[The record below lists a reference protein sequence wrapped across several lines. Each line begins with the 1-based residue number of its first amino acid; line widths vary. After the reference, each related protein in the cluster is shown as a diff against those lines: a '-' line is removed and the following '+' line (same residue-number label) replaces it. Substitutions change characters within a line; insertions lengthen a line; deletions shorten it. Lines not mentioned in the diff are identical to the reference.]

1 MTTTTTPPPPPH
13 PRPQPASTRIRVL
26 IADDHA
32 VVRTGL
38 RALLASDPTI
48 EVIADVPAATAAV
61 DRSRIGDVDVVLM
74 DLRFAGDARAGVRA
88 TSALRALP
96 DPPQVLVLT
105 SHDTDADIV
114 GAIEAG
120 ACGYLLKD
128 ADPEELLGAVRAAA
142 AGESALSPTVA
153 ATLMGHLRTPRPV
166 LTERETQVLRA
177 VAGGA
182 TNRQAA
188 SSLHVSEAT
197 VKTHLVHVFD
207 KLGVTSRTAAV
218 ARARDLGL
226 V

>member
-1 MTTTTTPPPPPH
+1 MNATV
-13 PRPQPASTRIRVL
+13 RVL

-48 EVIADVPAATAAV
+48 EVIADVGQADAAV
-61 DRSRIGDVDVVLM
+61 ERCRIGDIDVVLM
-74 DLRFAGDARAGVRA
+74 DLRFSGDATAGVRA
-88 TSALRALP
+88 TARLRAFP

-105 SHDTDADIV
+105 SHDTDADIL

-128 ADPEELLGAVRAAA
+128 ADPDELVGAVRAAA

-153 ATLMGHLRTPRPV
+153 ATLMGRLRVPQPRLTDREIDV
-166 LTERETQVLRA
+166 LKT
-177 VAGGA
+177 VAKGV

-188 SSLHVSEAT
+188 ASLHMSEAT
-197 VKTHLVHVFD
+197 VKTHLAHSFQ
-207 KLGVTSRTAAV
+207 KLGVASRTAAV
-218 ARARDLGL
+218 ARANELGMI
-226 V
+226 

>member
-1 MTTTTTPPPPPH
+1 MT
-13 PRPQPASTRIRVL
+13 RVRVL

-48 EVIADVPAATAAV
+48 EVIADVADAGAAV
-61 DRSRIGDVDVVLM
+61 ERCRIGDVDVVLM
-74 DLRFAGDARAGVRA
+74 DLRFSGDATAGVRA
-88 TSALRALP
+88 TARIRELA

-105 SHDTDADIV
+105 SHDTDSDIL

-128 ADPEELLGAVRAAA
+128 AGPDELLGAVRAAA

-153 ATLMGHLRTPRPV
+153 GKLMGRLRDPRPL
-166 LTERETQVLRA
+166 LTDRETEVLRA
-177 VAGGA
+177 VADGA

-188 SSLHVSEAT
+188 ASLNVSEAT
-197 VKTHLVHVFD
+197 VKTHLVHIFD
-207 KLGVTSRTAAV
+207 KLGVTTRTAAV
-218 ARARDLGL
+218 ARARELGA

>member
-1 MTTTTTPPPPPH
+1 MTTT
-13 PRPQPASTRIRVL
+13 RLRVL

-38 RALLASDPTI
+38 RALLASDPAV
-48 EVIADVPAATAAV
+48 EVIAEAATAGDAV
-61 DRSRIGDVDVVLM
+61 QRCRIGDVDVVLM
-74 DLRFAGDARAGVRA
+74 DLRFAGDATAGARA
-88 TSALRALP
+88 TAEIRALA

-105 SHDTDADIV
+105 SHDTDADIL

-128 ADPEELLGAVRAAA
+128 ADPDELLGAVHAAA

-153 ATLMGHLRTPRPV
+153 ARLLSRMRDPRPV
-166 LTERETQVLRA
+166 LTDREAEVLRA

-188 SSLHVSEAT
+188 VALHVSEAT
-197 VKTHLVHVFD
+197 VKTHLVHIFD
-207 KLGVTSRTAAV
+207 KLGVASRTAAV
-218 ARARDLGL
+218 ARARELG
-226 V
+226 VV

>member
-1 MTTTTTPPPPPH
+1 MTTTRT
-13 PRPQPASTRIRVL
+13 RVL

-38 RALLASDPTI
+38 RALLAADPAI
-48 EVIADVPAATAAV
+48 EVVAEAATAGAAV
-61 DRSRIGDVDVVLM
+61 ERCRIGGVDVVLM
-74 DLRFAGDARAGVRA
+74 DLRFAGDATAGVLA
-88 TSALRALP
+88 TAAIRDLA

-105 SHDTDADIV
+105 SHDTDADIL

-128 ADPEELLGAVRAAA
+128 AGPDELLGAVRAAA

-153 ATLMGHLRTPRPV
+153 ARLISRMRDPRPV
-166 LTERETQVLRA
+166 LTEREAEVLRA
-177 VAGGA
+177 VATGA

-188 SSLHVSEAT
+188 ASLHVSEAT

-218 ARARDLGL
+218 ARARELGL

>member
-1 MTTTTTPPPPPH
+1 MTTT
-13 PRPQPASTRIRVL
+13 RVRVL

-38 RALLASDPTI
+38 RALLGSDPTV
-48 EVIADVPAATAAV
+48 EVIADVAEAVAAV
-61 DRSRIGDVDVVLM
+61 ERSRIGDVDVVLM
-74 DLRFAGDARAGVRA
+74 DLRFAGDAAAGVRA
-88 TSALRALP
+88 TAGLRELA

-128 ADPEELLGAVRAAA
+128 AGPDELLAAVHAAA

-153 ATLMGHLRTPRPV
+153 ARLLTRLRDPRPV
-166 LTERETQVLRA
+166 LTDRESEVLRA
-177 VAGGA
+177 VADGA

-188 SSLHVSEAT
+188 ASLHVSEAT

-218 ARARDLGL
+218 ARARELGVL
-226 V
+226 

>member
-1 MTTTTTPPPPPH
+1 MTTT
-13 PRPQPASTRIRVL
+13 SVRVL

-48 EVIADVPAATAAV
+48 EVVADVGQAAEAV
-61 DRSRIGDVDVVLM
+61 ERSRIGDVDVVLM
-74 DLRFAGDARAGVRA
+74 DLRFAGDAAAGVRA
-88 TSALRALP
+88 TAQLRALAE
-96 DPPQVLVLT
+96 PPQVLVLT

-128 ADPEELLGAVRAAA
+128 AGPDELLGAVRAAA

-153 ATLMGHLRTPRPV
+153 ATLMGRLRAPQPV
-166 LTERETQVLRA
+166 LTDRESEVLRA
-177 VAGGA
+177 VAAGS
-182 TNRQAA
+182 TNRQVAA
-188 SSLHVSEAT
+188 SLHVSEAT

-218 ARARDLGL
+218 ARARELG
-226 V
+226 VV

>member
-1 MTTTTTPPPPPH
+1 MTTT
-13 PRPQPASTRIRVL
+13 RVRVL

-38 RALLASDPTI
+38 RALLASDPTV
-48 EVIADVPAATAAV
+48 EVIADVAEADDAV
-61 DRSRIGDVDVVLM
+61 ERSRIGDVDVVLM
-74 DLRFAGDARAGVRA
+74 DLRFAGDAAAGARA
-88 TSALRALP
+88 TARLRELA

-105 SHDTDADIV
+105 SHDTDADIL

-128 ADPEELLGAVRAAA
+128 AGPDELLAAVHAAA

-153 ATLMGHLRTPRPV
+153 ARLLTRLRDPRPT
-166 LTERETQVLRA
+166 LTSRELEVVRA
-177 VAGGA
+177 VAEGA

-188 SSLHVSEAT
+188 ASLHLSEAT

-218 ARARDLGL
+218 ARARELGVL
-226 V
+226 

>member
-1 MTTTTTPPPPPH
+1 MT
-13 PRPQPASTRIRVL
+13 RVRVL

-32 VVRTGL
+32 VVRRGL

-48 EVIADVPAATAAV
+48 EVIADVADAGAAV
-61 DRSRIGDVDVVLM
+61 ERCRIGDVDVVLM
-74 DLRFAGDARAGVRA
+74 DLRFSGDATAGVRA
-88 TSALRALP
+88 TARIRELA

-105 SHDTDADIV
+105 SHDTDSDIL

-128 ADPEELLGAVRAAA
+128 AGPDELLGAVRAAA

-153 ATLMGHLRTPRPV
+153 GKLMGRLRDPRPL
-166 LTERETQVLRA
+166 LTDRETEVLRA
-177 VAGGA
+177 VADGA

-188 SSLHVSEAT
+188 ASLNVSEAT
-197 VKTHLVHVFD
+197 VKTHLVHIFD
-207 KLGVTSRTAAV
+207 KLGVTTRTAAV
-218 ARARDLGL
+218 ARARELGA

>member
-1 MTTTTTPPPPPH
+1 MTTK
-13 PRPQPASTRIRVL
+13 IRVL

-38 RALLASDPTI
+38 RALLASDSAI
-48 EVIADVPAATAAV
+48 EVIGEAAEAEAAV
-61 DRSRIGDVDVVLM
+61 ERSRIGDVDVVLM
-74 DLRFAGDARAGVRA
+74 DLRFAGDATAGVRA
-88 TSALRALP
+88 TAKLRVLP

-105 SHDTDADIV
+105 SHDTDADII

-128 ADPEELLGAVRAAA
+128 AGPDELLGAVRAAA

-153 ATLMGHLRTPRPV
+153 ATLMGRLRDPRPV
-166 LTERETQVLRA
+166 LTDREADVLRA
-177 VAGGA
+177 VAEGA

-188 SSLHVSEAT
+188 ASLHVSEAT

-218 ARARDLGL
+218 ARARELG
-226 V
+226 VM

>member
-1 MTTTTTPPPPPH
+1 MTTTI
-13 PRPQPASTRIRVL
+13 RIL

-38 RALLASDPTI
+38 RALLTSDPAI
-48 EVIADVPAATAAV
+48 EVLADVSEASAAV
-61 DRSRIGDVDVVLM
+61 ERSRVGDVDVVLM
-74 DLRFAGDARAGVRA
+74 DLRFAGDATAGVRA
-88 TSALRALP
+88 TASLRELP

-128 ADPEELLGAVRAAA
+128 AGPDELLGAVHAAA

-153 ATLMGHLRTPRPV
+153 ATLMGRLRNPRPA
-166 LTERETQVLRA
+166 LTEREAEVLHA
-177 VAGGA
+177 VAEGS
-182 TNRQAA
+182 TNRQVAA
-188 SSLHVSEAT
+188 SLHVSEAT

-218 ARARDLGL
+218 ARAHELGL
-226 V
+226 L

>member
-1 MTTTTTPPPPPH
+1 MT
-13 PRPQPASTRIRVL
+13 RVRVL

-48 EVIADVPAATAAV
+48 EVIADVADADAAV
-61 DRSRIGDVDVVLM
+61 ERCRIGDVDVVLM
-74 DLRFAGDARAGVRA
+74 DLRFSGDATAGVRA
-88 TSALRALP
+88 TARIRELA

-105 SHDTDADIV
+105 SHDTDSDIL

-128 ADPEELLGAVRAAA
+128 AGPDDLLGAVRAAA

-153 ATLMGHLRTPRPV
+153 GKLMGRLRDPRPL
-166 LTERETQVLRA
+166 LTDRETEVLRA
-177 VAGGA
+177 VADGA
-182 TNRQAA
+182 TNRQTAA
-188 SSLHVSEAT
+188 SLNVSEAT
-197 VKTHLVHVFD
+197 VKTHLVHIFD
-207 KLGVTSRTAAV
+207 KLGVTTRTAAV
-218 ARARDLGL
+218 ARARELGA

>member
-1 MTTTTTPPPPPH
+1 MTTT
-13 PRPQPASTRIRVL
+13 IRVL
-26 IADDHA
+26 LADDHA

-38 RALLASDPTI
+38 RALLSSDPAI
-48 EVIADVPAATAAV
+48 EVIAEVSEAVAAV
-61 DRSRIGDVDVVLM
+61 ERGRIGDVDVVLM
-74 DLRFAGDARAGVRA
+74 DLRFAGDATAGVRA
-88 TSALRALP
+88 TARLRGLP

-128 ADPEELLGAVRAAA
+128 AGPDELLGAVRAAA

-153 ATLMGHLRTPRPV
+153 ATLMGRLRDPGPV
-166 LTERETQVLRA
+166 LTEREAQVLRA
-177 VAGGA
+177 VSAGS
-182 TNRQAA
+182 TNRQVAA
-188 SSLHVSEAT
+188 SLHVSEAT

-207 KLGVTSRTAAV
+207 KLGVSSRTAAV
-218 ARARDLGL
+218 AKARELGL

>member
-1 MTTTTTPPPPPH
+1 MT
-13 PRPQPASTRIRVL
+13 RVRVL
-26 IADDHA
+26 IADDHG

-48 EVIADVPAATAAV
+48 EVIADVADAGAAV
-61 DRSRIGDVDVVLM
+61 ERCRIGDVDVVLM
-74 DLRFAGDARAGVRA
+74 DLRFSGDATAGVRA
-88 TSALRALP
+88 TARIRELA

-105 SHDTDADIV
+105 SHDTDSDIL

-128 ADPEELLGAVRAAA
+128 AGPDELLGAVRAAA

-153 ATLMGHLRTPRPV
+153 GKLMGRLRDPRPL
-166 LTERETQVLRA
+166 LTDRETEVLRA
-177 VAGGA
+177 VADGA

-188 SSLHVSEAT
+188 ASLNVSEAT
-197 VKTHLVHVFD
+197 VKTHLVHIFD
-207 KLGVTSRTAAV
+207 KLGVTTRTAAV
-218 ARARDLGL
+218 ARARELGA

>member
-1 MTTTTTPPPPPH
+1 M
-13 PRPQPASTRIRVL
+13 RVL

-48 EVIADVPAATAAV
+48 EVIADVADAGAAV
-61 DRSRIGDVDVVLM
+61 ERCRIGDVDVVLM
-74 DLRFAGDARAGVRA
+74 DLRFSGDATAGVRA
-88 TSALRALP
+88 TARIRELA

-105 SHDTDADIV
+105 SHDTDSDIL

-128 ADPEELLGAVRAAA
+128 AGPDELLGAVRAAA

-153 ATLMGHLRTPRPV
+153 GKLMGRLRDPRPL
-166 LTERETQVLRA
+166 LTDRETEVLRA
-177 VAGGA
+177 VADGA

-188 SSLHVSEAT
+188 ASLNVSEAT
-197 VKTHLVHVFD
+197 VKTHLVHIFD
-207 KLGVTSRTAAV
+207 KLGVTTRTAAV
-218 ARARDLGL
+218 ARARELGA

>member
-1 MTTTTTPPPPPH
+1 M
-13 PRPQPASTRIRVL
+13 RVL

-48 EVIADVPAATAAV
+48 EVIADVADADAAV
-61 DRSRIGDVDVVLM
+61 ERCRIGDVDVVLM
-74 DLRFAGDARAGVRA
+74 DLRFSGDATAGVRA
-88 TSALRALP
+88 TARIRELA

-105 SHDTDADIV
+105 SHDTDSDIL

-128 ADPEELLGAVRAAA
+128 AGPDELLGAVRAAA

-153 ATLMGHLRTPRPV
+153 GKLMGRLRDPRPL
-166 LTERETQVLRA
+166 LTDRETEVLRA
-177 VAGGA
+177 VADGA

-188 SSLHVSEAT
+188 ASLNVSEAT
-197 VKTHLVHVFD
+197 VKTHLVHIFD
-207 KLGVTSRTAAV
+207 KLGVTTRTAAV
-218 ARARDLGL
+218 ARARELGA

>member
-1 MTTTTTPPPPPH
+1 MTTTI
-13 PRPQPASTRIRVL
+13 RIL

-38 RALLASDPTI
+38 RALLASDPAI
-48 EVIADVPAATAAV
+48 EVLADVSDASAAV
-61 DRSRIGDVDVVLM
+61 ERSRVGDVDVVLM
-74 DLRFAGDARAGVRA
+74 DLRFAGDATAGVRA
-88 TSALRALP
+88 TASLRELP

-128 ADPEELLGAVRAAA
+128 AGPDELLAAVHAAA

-153 ATLMGHLRTPRPV
+153 ATLMGRLRNPRPA
-166 LTERETQVLRA
+166 LTEREAEVLHA
-177 VAGGA
+177 VSEGS
-182 TNRQAA
+182 TNRQVAA
-188 SSLHVSEAT
+188 ALHLSEAT

-218 ARARDLGL
+218 ARARELGL
-226 V
+226 L

>member
-1 MTTTTTPPPPPH
+1 MT
-13 PRPQPASTRIRVL
+13 RVRVL

-38 RALLASDPTI
+38 RALLASDPSI
-48 EVIADVPAATAAV
+48 DVIADVADAGTAV
-61 DRSRIGDVDVVLM
+61 ERCRIGDVDVVLM
-74 DLRFAGDARAGVRA
+74 DLRFSGDATAGVRA
-88 TSALRALP
+88 TARIRELT

-105 SHDTDADIV
+105 SHDTDSDIL

-128 ADPEELLGAVRAAA
+128 AGPDELLGAVRAAA

-153 ATLMGHLRTPRPV
+153 GKLMGRLRDPRPL
-166 LTERETQVLRA
+166 LTDRETEVLRA
-177 VAGGA
+177 VADGA

-188 SSLHVSEAT
+188 ASLNVSEAT
-197 VKTHLVHVFD
+197 VKTHLVHIFD
-207 KLGVTSRTAAV
+207 KLGVTTRTAAV
-218 ARARDLGL
+218 ARARELGA

>member
-1 MTTTTTPPPPPH
+1 MTTK
-13 PRPQPASTRIRVL
+13 IRVL

-38 RALLASDPTI
+38 RALLASDSAI
-48 EVIADVPAATAAV
+48 EVIGEAAEAEAAV
-61 DRSRIGDVDVVLM
+61 ERSRIGDVDVVLM
-74 DLRFAGDARAGVRA
+74 DLRFAGDATAGVRA
-88 TSALRALP
+88 TAKLRVLP

-105 SHDTDADIV
+105 SHDTDADII

-128 ADPEELLGAVRAAA
+128 AGPDELLGAVRAA

-153 ATLMGHLRTPRPV
+153 ATLMGRLRDPRPV
-166 LTERETQVLRA
+166 LTDREADVLRA
-177 VAGGA
+177 VAEGA

-188 SSLHVSEAT
+188 ASLHVSEAT

-218 ARARDLGL
+218 ARARALG
-226 V
+226 VM

>member
-1 MTTTTTPPPPPH
+1 MT
-13 PRPQPASTRIRVL
+13 RVRVL

-48 EVIADVPAATAAV
+48 EVIADVADADAAV
-61 DRSRIGDVDVVLM
+61 ERCRIGDVDVVLM
-74 DLRFAGDARAGVRA
+74 DLRFSGDATAGVRA
-88 TSALRALP
+88 TARIRELA

-105 SHDTDADIV
+105 SHDTDSDIL

-128 ADPEELLGAVRAAA
+128 AGPDELLGAVRAAA

-153 ATLMGHLRTPRPV
+153 GKLMGRLRDPRPL
-166 LTERETQVLRA
+166 LTDRETEVLRA
-177 VAGGA
+177 VADGA

-188 SSLHVSEAT
+188 ASLNVSEAT
-197 VKTHLVHVFD
+197 VKTHLVHIFD
-207 KLGVTSRTAAV
+207 KLGVTTRTAAV
-218 ARARDLGL
+218 ARARELGA

>member
-1 MTTTTTPPPPPH
+1 MTTTT
-13 PRPQPASTRIRVL
+13 IRVL
-26 IADDHA
+26 LADDHA

-38 RALLASDPTI
+38 RALLSSDPAI
-48 EVIADVPAATAAV
+48 EVIAEVSEAVAAV
-61 DRSRIGDVDVVLM
+61 ERGRIGDVDVVLM
-74 DLRFAGDARAGVRA
+74 DLRFAGDATAGVRA
-88 TSALRALP
+88 TARLRGLP

-128 ADPEELLGAVRAAA
+128 AGPDELLGAVRAAA

-153 ATLMGHLRTPRPV
+153 ATLMGRLRDPGPV
-166 LTERETQVLRA
+166 LTEREAQVLRA
-177 VAGGA
+177 VSAGS
-182 TNRQAA
+182 TNRQVAA
-188 SSLHVSEAT
+188 SLHVSEAT

-207 KLGVTSRTAAV
+207 KLGVSSRTAAV
-218 ARARDLGL
+218 AKARELGL

>member
-1 MTTTTTPPPPPH
+1 MTT
-13 PRPQPASTRIRVL
+13 TRIRVL
-26 IADDHA
+26 LADDHA

-38 RALLASDPTI
+38 RALLSSDPAI
-48 EVIADVPAATAAV
+48 DVLAEVSEAGAAV
-61 DRSRIGDVDVVLM
+61 ERARIGDVEVVLM
-74 DLRFAGDARAGVRA
+74 DLRFAGDATAGVRA
-88 TSALRALP
+88 TARLRELP

-128 ADPEELLGAVRAAA
+128 AGPEELLGAVHAAA
-142 AGESALSPTVA
+142 AGENALSPTVA
-153 ATLMGHLRTPRPV
+153 ATLMGRLRNPRPV
-166 LTERETQVLRA
+166 LTEREVEVLRA
-177 VAGGA
+177 VAGGS

-188 SSLHVSEAT
+188 ASLHVSEAT

-207 KLGVTSRTAAV
+207 KLEVTSRTAAV
-218 ARARDLGL
+218 ARARELGL